1 MRSTYMK
8 EIYVKIL
15 DYSYIKQCRLILL
28 LSLTIILDKHPSLI
42 LHLSLPITLTLLQEQ
57 LTYCV

>member
-1 MRSTYMK
+1 MK

-15 DYSYIKQCRLILL
+15 DYSYIKQCRLILI
-28 LSLTIILDKHPSLI
+28 LSLIIILDKHPSLI
-42 LHLSLPITLTLLQEQ
+42 LHLSLPTTLTLLQEQ